1 MKTST
6 RPRVVIL
13 GAGFGGL
20 GAARALAEKADVTLV
35 DRHNFQT
42 FLPLLYQVST
52 AGLAADHVVHPIR
65 GALRDTGV
73 KFRMGSPISVDHK
86 NKSVKLDS
94 SESLD
99 FDHLIVALGSVTADF
114 GVAGVTD
121 HALGMKSVHEA
132 LTIRAE
138 VLRRFEDLARFEDN
152 TRLSIAV
159 VGGGPTGVEMAG
171 ALAELKRGPLKNDLA
186 AAAEHI
192 DVYLIEAGPRIL
204 PMFSEKL
211 SARAESDLRKLGVIV
226 RTNTAV
232 REVKSRQIILTEGA
246 PIPAE
251 VTIWAAG
258 VKGEPTAS
266 ILNLPLAGTRIDT
279 DENLEVKN
287 YPNIWAIGDI
297 NGTPG
302 ADGRF
307 LPMVAP
313 VALQQAKW
321 VAKQILS
328 KESGKADVVAFH
340 IVTMGAAVSA
350 ASAKLFEANA
360 YRDYL
365 ELHGLSV
372 QLTEALAEHWHA
384 RIREELALNNLDS
397 PDLQEI
403 LDQGY
408 RGSRYSFGYPACP
421 DLEQQVQ
428 LCELLEP
435 GRIGVELSEEFQLH
449 PEQSTSAIIV
459 HHPEAKY
466 FNAN

>member
-20 GAARALAEKADVTLV
+20 GAARALADKADVTLV

-65 GALRDTGV
+65 GALRDSGV

-86 NKSVKLDS
+86 IKSVKLDS

-99 FDHLIVALGSVTADF
+99 FDHLIIALGSVTADF
-114 GVAGVTD
+114 GVTGVAD

-138 VLRRFEDLARFEDN
+138 VLRRFEDLARFEDE

-211 SARAESDLRKLGVIV
+211 SARAESDLQKLGVIV
-226 RTNTAV
+226 RTNTSV
-232 REVKSRQIILTEGA
+232 REVKSRQIIVTEGA

-266 ILNLPLAGTRIDT
+266 LLNLPLAGTRIDT
-279 DENLEVKN
+279 DENLEVRN
-287 YPNIWAIGDI
+287 YPNISAIGDI
-297 NGTPG
+297 NGTHG

-321 VAKQILS
+321 VAKQILR
-328 KESGKADVVAFH
+328 KESGK
-340 IVTMGAAVSA
+340 S
-350 ASAKLFEANA
+350 
-360 YRDYL
+360 
-365 ELHGLSV
+365 LS
-372 QLTEALAEHWHA
+372 
-384 RIREELALNNLDS
+384 
-397 PDLQEI
+397 P
-403 LDQGY
+403 
-408 RGSRYSFGYPACP
+408 F
-421 DLEQQVQ
+421 
-428 LCELLEP
+428 
-435 GRIGVELSEEFQLH
+435 
-449 PEQSTSAIIV
+449 
-459 HHPEAKY
+459 KY
-466 FNAN
+466 FDKGAMATIGRHKAVVEFRGIKLTGPLAWFAWLFLHLFYLVGGRNKVGTIVDWTWNYLTFDRGNRHIMDAQ